1 MMKNILNI
9 DIYLRK
15 PKAPTS
21 LAKRISIL
29 SSVFA
34 LLYTF
39 QKVQINS
46 LVFSEGTR

>member
-1 MMKNILNI
+1 MMKNILDI

-15 PKAPTS
+15 PKALTS
-21 LAKRISIL
+21 LAKRIAIL

-34 LLYTF
+34 LLHTF
-39 QKVQINS
+39 QKVQMNS

>member
-9 DIYLRK
+9 DIYLQK
-15 PKAPTS
+15 PNAPTS
-21 LAKRISIL
+21 LAKRVAIL
-29 SSVFA
+29 SDASA

-39 QKVQINS
+39 QKLQMNS

>member
-15 PKAPTS
+15 PEAPAS
-21 LAKRISIL
+21 LIKRIAIL

-34 LLYTF
+34 LLHIF

-46 LVFSEGTR
+46 LVFSEGAK